1 MPYRDRF
8 DLVCTDLQRYQPFS
22 DWLVPFFNGWK
33 MMAGSLR
40 KGKERVTHLLMFLCA
55 LLVSTSFPV
64 GEHIAESLDPAV
76 ITLVRFLAAAAVLLP
91 VIVARFGLRID
102 IRSLARYSLISGA
115 LVAFFW
121 CMFLSLR
128 YTSAF
133 NTSVLFTSV
142 PALSFLYSKLLVRE
156 RLGGRKIAAL
166 LVCFFGALWVIF
178 KGDPRLVS
186 GMSWNKGDLIFFAGC
201 LAMGLYTPLI
211 KKLHRGESME
221 LMTFWVLVTGIFWLL
236 PFAGVKLATVAWS
249 QVPVHIWGWILYLS
263 LFTTVVSFYLTQLS
277 IPVIGPTRVM
287 AYSYLYPA
295 LVLVIDIIIGKGWPP
310 DECDSRCGAHPHI
323 NGDPATA

>member
-1 MPYRDRF
+1 M
-8 DLVCTDLQRYQPFS
+8 
-22 DWLVPFFNGWK
+22 FF
-33 MMAGSLR
+33 
-40 KGKERVTHLLMFLCA
+40 CA

-64 GEHIAESLDPAV
+64 GEHIAKSLDPAV
-76 ITLVRFLAAAAVLLP
+76 ITMVRFVAAAAFLLP
-91 VIVARFGLRID
+91 VMLVKFGVRTD
-102 IRSLARYSLISGA
+102 IRSLGRYAVISGA
-115 LVAFFW
+115 LVTFFW

-142 PALSFLYSKLLVRE
+142 PALSFIYSKLLVRE

-178 KGDPRLVS
+178 RGDPRLVS
-186 GMSWNKGDLIFFAGC
+186 GMSWNRGDLIFFAGC

-211 KKLHRGESME
+211 KRLHRGESME
-221 LMTFWVLVTGIFWLL
+221 LMTFWVLVTGIVWLL
-236 PFAGVKLATVAWS
+236 PLAGIRIAMVDWS
-249 QVPVHIWGWILYLS
+249 AVPAGTWGWILYLS
-263 LFTTVVSFYLTQLS
+263 FFTTVVSFYLTQLS

-295 LVLVIDIIIGKGWPP
+295 LVLFLDIVTGKGWPGVIVLP
-310 DECDSRCGAHPHI
+310 GVVFILVSMVILQMPVSNDRTPSA
-323 NGDPATA
+323 

>member
-1 MPYRDRF
+1 
-8 DLVCTDLQRYQPFS
+8 
-22 DWLVPFFNGWK
+22 
-33 MMAGSLR
+33 
-40 KGKERVTHLLMFLCA
+40 MFLCA

-76 ITLVRFLAAAAVLLP
+76 ITLVRFITAAALLLP
-91 VIVARFGLRID
+91 VIIVKFGVRTD
-102 IRSLARYSLISGA
+102 VRSLGRYALISGA
-115 LVAFFW
+115 LVTFFW

-128 YTSAF
+128 YTTAF

-142 PALSFLYSKLLVRE
+142 PALSFIYSKLLVRE
-156 RLGGRKIAAL
+156 YLGGRKIAAL

-178 KGDPRLVS
+178 RGDPSLVS
-186 GMSWNKGDLIFFAGC
+186 GMSWNRGDLIFFAGC

-221 LMTFWVLVTGIFWLL
+221 LMTFWVLVTGIVWLL
-236 PFAGVKLATVAWS
+236 PLAGMRIATVDWS
-249 QVPVHIWGWILYLS
+249 AVPVGTWGWIFYLS

-295 LVLVIDIIIGKGWPP
+295 LVLFLDILIGKDWPGVIVLP
-310 DECDSRCGAHPHI
+310 GIVLILASMVILQMPQNDDYR
-323 NGDPATA
+323 